1 MISTVRGVVEQLGPS
16 DVVIEVGGVGLRLLV
31 PRSVIESGA
40 AVGKVV
46 FLYTHLVVREDS
58 LTLYGFPDV
67 AQRELFELLL
77 QVSGVGPKLALAVL
91 SNMTPEALRA
101 AVAGGQAE
109 ALDRVPGVGRKT
121 AERIVLHLKDRFAL
135 PAAGA
140 PILVPADTDVL
151 AALTS
156 LGYSLVEA
164 QSAVQSLSADAPRDP
179 EGRVRLALRY
189 FARP

>member
-1 MISTVRGVVEQLGPS
+1 MISTLRGVVQHVGPGEAI
-16 DVVIEVGGVGLRLLV
+16 VEVGGVGLRLLV
-31 PRSVIESGA
+31 PRSVVESGA

-46 FLYTHLVVREDS
+46 FLHTHLVVREDS
-58 LTLYGFPDV
+58 LTLFGFPSLE
-67 AQRELFELLL
+67 QRELFEVLL

-91 SNMTPEALRA
+91 SNMSPDALRA
-101 AVAGGQAE
+101 AVAGGQPE

-121 AERIVLHLKDRFAL
+121 AERIVLHLKDKFTV
-135 PAAGA
+135 PGAGA

-164 QSAVQSLSADAPRDP
+164 QSAVQSLPSDAPEDP
-179 EGRVRLALRY
+179 EGRVRMALRY

>member
-1 MISTVRGVVEQLGPS
+1 MISTVRGVVEQLAAGEA
-16 DVVIEVGGVGLRLLV
+16 VVEIGGVGLRLLI
-31 PRSVIESGA
+31 PRSVVESGA
-40 AVGKVV
+40 AVGKII
-46 FLYTHLVVREDS
+46 LLHTHLVVREDS
-58 LTLYGFPDV
+58 LTLYGFPNLE
-67 AQRELFELLL
+67 QRELFEVLL

-91 SNMTPEALRA
+91 SNMTPDSLRA
-101 AVAGGQAE
+101 AVTRGQPE

-121 AERIVLHLKDRFAL
+121 AERIVLHLKDKFAA
-135 PAAGA
+135 PEVGA
-140 PILVPADTDVL
+140 PILIPADTDVL

-164 QSAVQSLSADAPRDP
+164 QSAVQSLPPDAPQDP